1 MGSCDELLAF
11 LKKNP
16 SAKAK
21 LKEEVNW
28 ALASLSGKKYRM
40 IMIYKYTIKA
50 SAHARESLWVGLSS
64 LMNNIK

>member
-16 SAKAK
+16 SAKAR

-28 ALASLSGKKYRM
+28 ALASLSGKKYSM
-40 IMIYKYTIKA
+40 IMIYKYTMKA
-50 SAHARESLWVGLSS
+50 SAHMSHSE
-64 LMNNIK
+64 

>member
-16 SAKAK
+16 GAKAK

-28 ALASLSGKKYRM
+28 ALASLSGKKYSM
-40 IMIYKYTIKA
+40 IMIYKYTIK
-50 SAHARESLWVGLSS
+50 
-64 LMNNIK
+64 